1 MRVLARSMKSWTIIK
16 LKDNWREEELRKF
29 RKGQSTL
36 EYVIILAAVVG
47 AIIAAGGVLRTR
59 IVNSYGTL
67 GDKMQ
72 NEVEGVE
79 F

>member
-1 MRVLARSMKSWTIIK
+1 MK
-16 LKDNWREEELRKF
+16 KF

-47 AIIAAGGVLRTR
+47 AIIAVGILLKPKLTT
-59 IVNSYGTL
+59 SYDTL

-72 NEVEGVE
+72 DKVGQVT

>member
-1 MRVLARSMKSWTIIK
+1 MK
-16 LKDNWREEELRKF
+16 KF

-47 AIIAAGGVLRTR
+47 AIIAVGVLIKGNLNR
-59 IVNSYGTL
+59 SYTDL
-67 GDKMQ
+67 GGKMEDK
-72 NEVEGVE
+72 VADVT

>member
-1 MRVLARSMKSWTIIK
+1 MRKM
-16 LKDNWREEELRKF
+16 

-47 AIIAAGGVLRTR
+47 AIIAIGATLKTKMTD
-59 IVNSYGTL
+59 SYATL
-67 GDKMQ
+67 GNTMGSK
-72 NEVEGVE
+72 VTSVT

>member
-1 MRVLARSMKSWTIIK
+1 MRGS
-16 LKDNWREEELRKF
+16 

-47 AIIAAGGVLRTR
+47 AIIAIGATLKGKMTT
-59 IVNSYGTL
+59 SYANLGTTM
-67 GDKMQ
+67 GDKIS
-72 NEVEGVE
+72 NVK

>member
-1 MRVLARSMKSWTIIK
+1 MRK
-16 LKDNWREEELRKF
+16 L

-47 AIIAAGGVLRTR
+47 AIIAVAAAFKPKLESTYDG
-59 IVNSYGTL
+59 L
-67 GDKMQ
+67 GNKMQ
-72 NEVEGVE
+72 TKVTTCVN

>member
-1 MRVLARSMKSWTIIK
+1 M
-16 LKDNWREEELRKF
+16 WRL

-47 AIIAAGGVLRTR
+47 AIIVVAAALGPKISGG
-59 IVNSYGTL
+59 YGKL
-67 GDKMQ
+67 GDTMQ
-72 NEVEGVE
+72 SKVDTVK

>member
-1 MRVLARSMKSWTIIK
+1 MGG
-16 LKDNWREEELRKF
+16 EEMGRF

-47 AIIAAGGVLRTR
+47 AIIVVAAMFKPKLSAT
-59 IVNSYGTL
+59 YGTL
-67 GDKMQ
+67 TDQVQTKVS
-72 NEVEGVE
+72 EVK

>member
-1 MRVLARSMKSWTIIK
+1 M
-16 LKDNWREEELRKF
+16 RKF

-47 AIIAAGGVLRTR
+47 AIIAVGVLLKPK
-59 IVNSYGTL
+59 IKDSYDGLSTKMK
-67 GDKMQ
+67 DKIG
-72 NEVEGVE
+72 EVT

>member
-1 MRVLARSMKSWTIIK
+1 MRG
-16 LKDNWREEELRKF
+16 F

-36 EYVIILAAVVG
+36 EYVIILAAVIG
-47 AIIAAGGVLRTR
+47 AIIAVAAVLKPKLT
-59 IVNSYGTL
+59 GTYDKL

-72 NEVEGVE
+72 DKVSEIK

>member
-1 MRVLARSMKSWTIIK
+1 MRK
-16 LKDNWREEELRKF
+16 L

-47 AIIAAGGVLRTR
+47 AIIAVGVLLKPR
-59 IVNSYGTL
+59 ITNSYDNL
-67 GDKMQ
+67 GGKMEDKVD
-72 NEVEGVE
+72 EVT